1 MKRWPKV
8 TSPAAMP
15 PTSKSTTTGSSVSG
29 PKVQRMERSGR
40 TQRRLA
46 VPSASFPAKGESD
59 GAERA
64 PQRIDF
70 GQGKARIIAGT
81 ASATISSAA
90 RPGFVTDAT

>member
-8 TSPAAMP
+8 TLPAATP
-15 PTSKSTTTGSSVSG
+15 ADLESTTTGSSVSG
-29 PKVQRMERSGR
+29 PKVQRIERSGR

-46 VPSASFPAKGESD
+46 VPSASFAREGRIR

-70 GQGKARIIAGT
+70 GQGKPRIIAGT
-81 ASATISSAA
+81 SSATISSAA
-90 RPGFVTDAT
+90 RPGFVTVAT

>member
-1 MKRWPKV
+1 M
-8 TSPAAMP
+8 PAAIP
-15 PTSKSTTTGSSVSG
+15 ATSKSTMIGSSVSG
-29 PKVQRMERSGR
+29 PKVQRIERSGR

-64 PQRIDF
+64 PQRMDF

-81 ASATISSAA
+81 ASAMISSAA
-90 RPGFVTDAT
+90 RPGFVIRAT